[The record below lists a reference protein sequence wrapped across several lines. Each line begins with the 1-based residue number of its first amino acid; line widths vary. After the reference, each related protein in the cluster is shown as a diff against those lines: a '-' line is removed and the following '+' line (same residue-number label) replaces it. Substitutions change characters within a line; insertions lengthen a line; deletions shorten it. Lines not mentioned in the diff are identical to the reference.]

1 MKMKVVKERTVHLQP
16 RSSRLEQVEDTDSDS
31 EVDIQLD
38 PVSLPQEQ
46 ETQVQEQV
54 QGHVLLDPVQEIR
67 VDAGAQGGEGEQQ
80 QQVGVQ
86 EVFYTPSSDTDTG
99 VRRSG
104 RKSKAP
110 ERFGE
115 MLSQHGKQSQLSPR
129 NRKRIKSLAAKGVPR
144 EEWRIGRQENLVLV
158 LQKKPQKKAR

>member
-1 MKMKVVKERTVHLQP
+1 MQP

-31 EVDIQLD
+31 DVDIQLD
-38 PVSLPQEQ
+38 PVSFPQEQ

-54 QGHVLLDPVQEIR
+54 QEHVLLDPVQEIR
-67 VDAGAQGGEGEQQ
+67 LDAGAQGGEEEQQ
-80 QQVGVQ
+80 QQAGGQ
-86 EVFYTPSSDTDTG
+86 EAVDTSSDTDTG

-110 ERFGE
+110 ERYGE
-115 MLSQHGKQSQLSPR
+115 MLPQHGNQAQLSPR
-129 NRKRIKSLAAKGVPR
+129 IRKRIKSLAAKGVPR

-158 LQKKPQKKAR
+158 LQKKPQKKSR